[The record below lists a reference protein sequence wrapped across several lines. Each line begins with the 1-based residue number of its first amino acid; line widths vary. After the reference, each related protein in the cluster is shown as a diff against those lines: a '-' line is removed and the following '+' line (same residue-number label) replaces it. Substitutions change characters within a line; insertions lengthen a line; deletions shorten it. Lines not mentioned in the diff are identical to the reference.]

1 LDPLLK
7 RENITGL
14 ILAGGAGS
22 RVSGQDKG
30 LLHYHG
36 QLMIEKQLDWLAN
49 QVDSI
54 VISAN
59 RNLDKYRS
67 YGFPVVTDL
76 TDEFSGPLH
85 GIYQGLQSCKTTHLY
100 VHPVDVPFLPVNLVE
115 QIISQLDKKYSN
127 KRHDR
132 ALSCFLK
139 SDEREHYLSML
150 IDQQYHVELSE
161 FLNLNKRKV
170 SDFHKTLGSEAI
182 DLGLDES
189 VFKNLNYLQD
199 Y

>member
-1 LDPLLK
+1 MNSLLK
-7 RENITGL
+7 KENITGL

-30 LLHYHG
+30 LLHYRG
-36 QLMIEKQLDWLAN
+36 QLMIEKQLDWLAG

-85 GIYQGLQSCKTTHLY
+85 GINQGLQSCKTTHLY
-100 VHPVDVPFLPVNLVE
+100 VDPVDVPFLPDNLVE
-115 QIISQLDKKYSN
+115 QIISQLDEKYSN
-127 KRHDR
+127 KLHDR
-132 ALSCFLK
+132 AISCFLR
-139 SDEREHYLSML
+139 SCEREHYLSML
-150 IDQQYHVELSE
+150 IDQQYHVEMTE
-161 FLNLNKRKV
+161 FLNRNKRKV
-170 SDFHKTLGSEAI
+170 SDFHKTIGSKAV
-182 DLGLDES
+182 DLGLAES
-189 VFKNLNYLQD
+189 VFENLNYLQD

>member
-1 LDPLLK
+1 LNSLVK
-7 RENITGL
+7 KENITGL

-30 LLHYHG
+30 LLYYRG
-36 QLMIEKQLDWLAN
+36 QLMIEKQLEWLAG

-76 TDEFSGPLH
+76 TDEFPGPLD
-85 GIYQGLQSCKTTHLY
+85 GINQGLQSCKTTHLY
-100 VHPVDVPFLPVNLVE
+100 VHPVDVPFLPDNLVE

-127 KRHDR
+127 KLHDR
-132 ALSCFLK
+132 AISCFLK

-150 IDQQYHVELSE
+150 IDQQYHVELTE
-161 FLNLNKRKV
+161 FLNRNKRKV
-170 SDFHKTLGSEAI
+170 SDFHKTIGSEAV
-182 DLGLDES
+182 DLGLAES
-189 VFKNLNYLQD
+189 VFENLNYLQD